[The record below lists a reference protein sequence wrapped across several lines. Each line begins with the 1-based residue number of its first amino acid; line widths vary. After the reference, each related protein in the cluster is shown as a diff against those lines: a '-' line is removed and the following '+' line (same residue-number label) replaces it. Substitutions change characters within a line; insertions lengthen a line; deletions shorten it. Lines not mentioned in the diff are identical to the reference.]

1 MHGAKKGH
9 TERVT
14 GIGSEGRGH
23 TDASYKI
30 GRSIHIEKNKTYLIV
45 QDCYDDI
52 YFDSDEED
60 NGGEG
65 KKDKVNDTT
74 NYL

>member
-1 MHGAKKGH
+1 MHPIKQ
-9 TERVT
+9 
-14 GIGSEGRGH
+14 EGRQV
-23 TDASYKI
+23 
-30 GRSIHIEKNKTYLIV
+30 HIEKNKTYLIV

>member
-1 MHGAKKGH
+1 MHPIKQ
-9 TERVT
+9 
-14 GIGSEGRGH
+14 EGRY
-23 TDASYKI
+23 TL
-30 GRSIHIEKNKTYLIV
+30 KNKTYLIV